1 MVAERVVYIIDDD
14 PATRRSLER
23 LLDAADFRVA
33 SYSTAKAFLNV
44 APNLS
49 AGCALLDLRMPEIG
63 GLEAQAQLF
72 RIRPDLP
79 VIMMTG
85 QGDVQSAVRAMKGGA
100 VDFVEKPYG
109 DDALIATIESA
120 LRRDESRGKAESD
133 AAVALIKTLSTRER
147 QVLNAL
153 VTGQPN
159 KTIAFDLGISVRT
172 VEVHRARM
180 MDRLGVHK
188 FAEAVRLAVVAKLAS
203 ES

>member
-147 QVLNAL
+147 QVLDAL

-180 MDRLGVHK
+180 MDRLGVRQ

>member
-120 LRRDESRGKAESD
+120 LRRDKSRGKAESD

-147 QVLNAL
+147 QVLDAL

-180 MDRLGVHK
+180 MDRLGVRQ